1 MSALNSTSHSIS
13 LKWNPPP
20 YDKQNGVIISYV
32 INVTNA
38 VTLVSVQYYTA
49 TTSIIISNLEPF
61 TTYVCVVAA
70 ATSVGVGP
78 FSHLLFVQT
87 DEGGKSIK

>member
-1 MSALNSTSHSIS
+1 M
-13 LKWNPPP
+13 
-20 YDKQNGVIISYV
+20 
-32 INVTNA
+32 
-38 VTLVSVQYYTA
+38 SVQYYTA